1 MGFLRRLFGGREPE
15 EGDGAAAGAAGAAAA
30 EPAGAAEPVTQQ
42 QLDEDERRYE
52 LDLARF
58 EQARLDD
65 LRQRQ
70 LRYADRSW
78 TPEAQ
83 GGPERADD
91 ADRAGDGEGA

>member
-1 MGFLRRLFGGREPE
+1 MGFLRRLFGGRAPE
-15 EGDGAAAGAAGAAAA
+15 EGDDAAAA
-30 EPAGAAEPVTQQ
+30 AAAAPVTQQ

-58 EQARLDD
+58 EQERLDE

-83 GGPERADD
+83 GGPERSDD
-91 ADRAGDGEGA
+91 ADRDADGGGDPA

>member
-1 MGFLRRLFGGREPE
+1 MDFLRRLFGGREPDAG
-15 EGDGAAAGAAGAAAA
+15 GDPSATEAAGN
-30 EPAGAAEPVTQQ
+30 VTPQ
-42 QLDEDERRYE
+42 QLDEEERRYE
-52 LDLARF
+52 RDLARF

-70 LRYADRSW
+70 LRYADRAW

-91 ADRAGDGEGA
+91 GDRADEGEAR

>member
-1 MGFLRRLFGGREPE
+1 MGFLRRLFGGTKPE
-15 EGDGAAAGAAGAAAA
+15 EGDGDAAAA
-30 EPAGAAEPVTQQ
+30 AAPAPVTQQ

-70 LRYADRSW
+70 LRYADRAW

-83 GGPERADD
+83 GGPERSDD
-91 ADRAGDGEGA
+91 ADRAGEGDAG

>member
-1 MGFLRRLFGGREPE
+1 MGFLRRLFGGRAPE
-15 EGDGAAAGAAGAAAA
+15 EGADAAAA
-30 EPAGAAEPVTQQ
+30 AAAAPVTQQ

-58 EQARLDD
+58 EQERLDE

-83 GGPERADD
+83 GGPERSDD
-91 ADRAGDGEGA
+91 ADRDADGGGDPA